1 MWMIRQIRAAIAA
14 ELPYVALFGILA
26 LPDICGA
33 LESENGK
40 ATGPKYKAWLTAN
53 VPEEAAIADMLYG
66 LRCSLLHQGSA
77 YPHGGF
83 FPVANWVFSEQ
94 PVHPAIIE
102 IHTFER
108 AAQLFGSRRHLAPKT
123 RKTRHP

>member
-1 MWMIRQIRAAIAA
+1 VEQATTGRGAHRRDD
-14 ELPYVALFGILA
+14 VALGNTSKMRWN
-26 LPDICGA
+26 D
-33 LESENGK
+33 
-40 ATGPKYKAWLTAN
+40 
-53 VPEEAAIADMLYG
+53 EE
-66 LRCSLLHQGSA
+66 
-77 YPHGGF
+77 
-83 FPVANWVFSEQ
+83 NWVFSEQ